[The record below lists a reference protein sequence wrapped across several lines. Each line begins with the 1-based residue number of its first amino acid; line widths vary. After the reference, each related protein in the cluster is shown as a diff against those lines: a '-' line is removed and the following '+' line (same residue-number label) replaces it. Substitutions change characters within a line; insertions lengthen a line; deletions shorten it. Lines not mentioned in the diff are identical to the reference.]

1 MAPSIRLPLRQV
13 GKNGAFATPIGF
25 GAMGMSMAYGTVFPT
40 EDRLR
45 VLDRAWELGCTNWD
59 TASIYGDSE
68 EVIGEWFKRHP
79 ERRADIFL
87 ATKFGFRK
95 NDAGI
100 IVDASPEHCLESA
113 EQSLKRLNVTCID
126 LFYMHRT
133 NGEVPIEKTVGAMK
147 KLQDE
152 GKVKYLGLSEV
163 SSNTLRRAY
172 AVAPIS
178 AVQVEYN
185 PWTLDIEGSAGTHL
199 LQTCKELGVAVFAY
213 SPLGRGLLTGRF
225 RSIDDFDEND
235 SRRRYERFQG
245 DNISKNLQLV
255 DKFNELAKEKGCT
268 PAQLVLAW
276 LLAQYEALFV
286 IPGTKNIEYLEQNVG
301 ASDVKLS
308 RDEERTIRSLVEE
321 AGVHGGRNPFAG
333 GFHDTVP
340 LE

>member
-1 MAPSIRLPLRQV
+1 MVPSIRLLRRQV
-13 GKNGAFATPIGF
+13 GKNGAFATQIGF
-25 GAMGMSMAYGTVFPT
+25 GAMGMSVAYGTVFPT
-40 EDRLR
+40 EDRLK

-59 TASIYGDSE
+59 TAALYGDSE

-87 ATKFGFRK
+87 ATKFGFKK

-100 IVDASPEHCLESA
+100 VVDASPEHCLESA
-113 EQSLKRLNVTCID
+113 EQSLKRFNVTCID

-163 SSNTLRRAY
+163 SSNTLR
-172 AVAPIS
+172 
-178 AVQVEYN
+178 Q
-185 PWTLDIEGSAGTHL
+185 GSAGTYL

-235 SRRRYERFQG
+235 SRRRYERFQC
-245 DNISKNLQLV
+245 DNSSKNLRLV
-255 DKFNELAKEKGCT
+255 DKFNEIAKTKGCT
-268 PAQLVLAW
+268 SAQLVLAW
-276 LLAQYEALFV
+276 LLAQYEGLFV

-301 ASDVKLS
+301 IADVELS
-308 RDEERTIRSLVEE
+308 RVEEKEIRSLVEE

>member
-1 MAPSIRLPLRQV
+1 MVPSIRLPLRQV
-13 GKNGAFATPIGF
+13 GKNGAFATQIGS
-25 GAMGMSMAYGTVFPT
+25 GAMGMSVAYDTV
-40 EDRLR
+40 L

-59 TASIYGDSE
+59 TAALYGDSE
-68 EVIGEWFKRHP
+68 ERHP

-87 ATKFGFRK
+87 ATKFGFK
-95 NDAGI
+95 KTDAGI

-113 EQSLKRLNVTCID
+113 EQSLRRLNVTCID

-172 AVAPIS
+172 AVTSIS
-178 AVQVEYN
+178 AVQ
-185 PWTLDIEGSAGTHL
+185 
-199 LQTCKELGVAVFAY
+199 LGVAVFAY

-235 SRRRYERFQG
+235 SRRRYDRFQG
-245 DNISKNLQLV
+245 DNFSKNLQLV
-255 DKFNELAKEKGCT
+255 DKFDELAKTKGCT

-276 LLAQYEALFV
+276 LLAQYEALF
-286 IPGTKNIEYLEQNVG
+286 YLEQNVG
-301 ASDVKLS
+301 ADDVKLS
-308 RDEERTIRSLVEE
+308 GDEEKAIRSLVEE

-333 GFHDTVP
+333 SFHDTVP

>member
-1 MAPSIRLPLRQV
+1 MVPSIRLPLRQV
-13 GKNGAFATPIGF
+13 GKNGAFATQIGF
-25 GAMGMSMAYGTVFPT
+25 GAMGMSVAYGTVFST

-45 VLDRAWELGCTNWD
+45 LLDRAWELGCTNWD
-59 TASIYGDSE
+59 TAALYVDLE
-68 EVIGEWFKRHP
+68 EVIGEWFTRHP

-87 ATKFGFRK
+87 ATKFGFKK
-95 NDAGI
+95 NDDGI
-100 IVDASPEHCLESA
+100 VVDASPEHCLESA

-172 AVAPIS
+172 T
-178 AVQVEYN
+178 
-185 PWTLDIEGSAGTHL
+185 TLDIEGSAGTYL
-199 LQTCKELGVAVFAY
+199 LQTCKEPGVAVFAY

-235 SRRRYERFQG
+235 SRRRFDRFQG
-245 DNISKNLQLV
+245 DNFSKNLQLV
-255 DKFNELAKEKGCT
+255 DKFNEIAKTKSCT
-268 PAQLVLAW
+268 SAQLVLAW

-301 ASDVKLS
+301 AAGVNLS
-308 RDEERTIRSLVEE
+308 RDEEKAIRSLVEE

-333 GFHDTVP
+333 SFHDTVP

>member
-1 MAPSIRLPLRQV
+1 MVPLIRLPLRQV
-13 GKNGAFATPIGF
+13 GKNGAFATQIGF
-25 GAMGMSMAYGTVFPT
+25 GEMGMSVAYGMVFPT

-45 VLDRAWELGCTNWD
+45 VFDQDIIE
-59 TASIYGDSE
+59 
-68 EVIGEWFKRHP
+68 EWFKRHP

-87 ATKFGFRK
+87 APKFGFK
-95 NDAGI
+95 KTGAGI
-100 IVDASPEHCLESA
+100 VVDASPEHCLESV
-113 EQSLKRLNVTCID
+113 EQSLKRPNVTCID
-126 LFYMHRT
+126 LFYMHCT
-133 NGEVPIEKTVGAMK
+133 IGEVPIEKTVGAMK

-185 PWTLDIEGSAGTHL
+185 PWTLDIEGSAGTYL
-199 LQTCKELGVAVFAY
+199 LQACKELGVAVFAY

-245 DNISKNLQLV
+245 DNFVRNLQLV
-255 DKFNELAKEKGCT
+255 DKFNGIAKAKGCT

-301 ASDVKLS
+301 AADVALS
-308 RDEERTIRSLVEE
+308 RDEEKAIRSLVEE

-333 GFHDTVP
+333 PFHDTVQ
-340 LE
+340 LG

>member
-1 MAPSIRLPLRQV
+1 MVPSIRLPLRQV
-13 GKNGAFATPIGF
+13 GKNGAFATQIGS
-25 GAMGMSMAYGTVFPT
+25 GAMGMSVAYDTV
-40 EDRLR
+40 L

-59 TASIYGDSE
+59 TAALYGDSE
-68 EVIGEWFKRHP
+68 

-87 ATKFGFRK
+87 ATKFGFK
-95 NDAGI
+95 KTDAGI

-113 EQSLKRLNVTCID
+113 EQSLRRLNVTCID

-172 AVAPIS
+172 AVTSIS
-178 AVQVEYN
+178 AVQ
-185 PWTLDIEGSAGTHL
+185 
-199 LQTCKELGVAVFAY
+199 LGVAVFAY

-235 SRRRYERFQG
+235 SRRRYDRFQG
-245 DNISKNLQLV
+245 DNFSKNLQLV
-255 DKFNELAKEKGCT
+255 DKFDELAKTKGCT

-286 IPGTKNIEYLEQNVG
+286 IPGTK
-301 ASDVKLS
+301 
-308 RDEERTIRSLVEE
+308 SLVEE

-333 GFHDTVP
+333 SFHDTVP